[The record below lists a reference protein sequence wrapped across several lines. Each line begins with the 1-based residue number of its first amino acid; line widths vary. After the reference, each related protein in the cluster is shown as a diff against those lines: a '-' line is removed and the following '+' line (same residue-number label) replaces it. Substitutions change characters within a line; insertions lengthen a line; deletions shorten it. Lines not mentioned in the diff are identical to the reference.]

1 MKVIVIEEEDHGMIG
16 VAKDVK
22 SAVHFLIKDCWIG
35 EDDSLETVLGTWDTI
50 SDIFGENWKNILLNM
65 SIDRFNCYFDGWIH
79 FTEEEIYDIDKF
91 IKRIK

>member
-1 MKVIVIEEEDHGMIG
+1 MRTFFLFLKKD
-16 VAKDVK
+16 VAKQI
-22 SAVHFLIKDCWIG
+22 LICIM
-35 EDDSLETVLGTWDTI
+35 V
-50 SDIFGENWKNILLNM
+50 FGENWKNILLNM